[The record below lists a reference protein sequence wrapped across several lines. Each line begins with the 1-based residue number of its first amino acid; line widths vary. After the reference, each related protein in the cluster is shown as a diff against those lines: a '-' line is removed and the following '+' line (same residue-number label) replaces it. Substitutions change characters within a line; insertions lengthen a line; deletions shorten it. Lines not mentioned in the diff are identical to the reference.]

1 MTSGRIVS
9 VDGDG
14 PEKKTFNN
22 LYESGLLD
30 QLEYEQLVGWNGVSQ
45 PIDKKGEILK
55 EIIALISAVSEEENQ
70 KRIQEEKIR
79 LDKRWK
85 RDGRAS

>member
-9 VDGDG
+9 VDDDI
-14 PEKKTFNN
+14 PEKKTFNG

-45 PIDKKGEILK
+45 PTDKKGEILK
-55 EIIALISAVSEEENQ
+55 EIMLLLSVVSEEENQ